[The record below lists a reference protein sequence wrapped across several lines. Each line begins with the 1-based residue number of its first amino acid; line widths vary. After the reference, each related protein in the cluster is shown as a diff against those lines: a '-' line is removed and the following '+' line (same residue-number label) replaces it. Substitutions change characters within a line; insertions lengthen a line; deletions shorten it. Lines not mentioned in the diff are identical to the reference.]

1 MNIKDD
7 DFDFGFTTI
16 SEADLTSGQDQL
28 TKQLQSLYN
37 AIIPL
42 LKNLQSN
49 PDKDYINWPNRVKK
63 IQEFKTKI
71 DEIVGDS
78 ITKKKI

>member
-16 SEADLTSGQDQL
+16 SETDLTSGQDHL